1 MQIGQVVHFL
11 AVLQM
16 VNHQHVGLPTL
27 VELLDH
33 IAADEAGAAGD
44 DDHRM
49 RRFVN
54 RLKGAKL
61 NNAQP
66 KKGKWMCWSM
76 TRCKQT
82 QTV

>member
-16 VNHQHVGLPTL
+16 VNNQHVGVPTL

-44 DDHRM
+44 DDNRM
-49 RRFVN
+49 RGFVN
-54 RLKGAKL
+54 RLKGANL
-61 NNAQP
+61 NNAQA
-66 KKGKWMCWSM
+66 KKEKWM
-76 TRCKQT
+76 R
-82 QTV
+82 

>member
-1 MQIGQVVHFL
+1 MQIGQVVHF
-11 AVLQM
+11 VTVFQM
-16 VNHQHVGLPTL
+16 VDHKNIGVPAL

-61 NNAQP
+61 NNAQL
-66 KKGKWMCWSM
+66 KKEKWMRWSM

-82 QTV
+82 LTV